1 MNNEYV
7 RVVQSNKIND
17 NINKIKN
24 QISVLSNNNL
34 SFNSYLSNKNELFG
48 ISSNIVKDILID
60 IDNLRVF
67 MNYKNAKPKPKP
79 KPKPKAK
86 PKPKP
91 KPKAKPKT
99 KPKPKPKPKPKAK
112 PKKTVSKNI
121 SNIHNLRAQIDNFYK
136 N

>member
-60 IDNLRVF
+60 IENLRVF

-79 KPKPKAK
+79 KPKAK
-86 PKPKP
+86 P
-91 KPKAKPKT
+91 
-99 KPKPKPKPKPKAK
+99 K

>member
-79 KPKPKAK
+79 KAK

-91 KPKAKPKT
+91 KPKAKPKM
-99 KPKPKPKPKPKAK
+99 KPKPKAKPKAKAKPK